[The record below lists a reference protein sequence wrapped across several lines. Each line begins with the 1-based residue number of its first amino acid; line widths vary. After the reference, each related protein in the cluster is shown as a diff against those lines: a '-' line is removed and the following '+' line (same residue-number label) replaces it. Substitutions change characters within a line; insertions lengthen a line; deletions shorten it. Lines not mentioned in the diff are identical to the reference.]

1 MEQIQQKHREQQN
14 EKLPLV
20 LASASPRRRELI
32 SLLGLP
38 YITCVSPVEEEMLE
52 ARYIGPA
59 DGLAQWLA
67 EQKALA
73 THTLPGFDGHIVVT
87 ADTTVILDD
96 KILGKPRD
104 EEEAREILVA
114 LRGRRHYVVTGVAA
128 SKVENDI
135 LKVQSERVVT
145 PVTMR
150 NYSEKE
156 IAAYV
161 ASGEPMDKAG
171 AYGIQN
177 LSFHPVER
185 IDGCYL
191 NVVGLP
197 LCALVDVLAEFNV
210 YPVLHP
216 HESPCPWSPRCK
228 V

>member
-1 MEQIQQKHREQQN
+1 MNNQGEQQEQKN
-14 EKLPLV
+14 NLPLV

-32 SLLGLP
+32 DRLGLP
-38 YITCVSPVEEEMLE
+38 YITCVAPVEEEALE
-52 ARYIGPA
+52 ARYIGPV
-59 DGLAQWLA
+59 DEMAQWLA

-73 THTLPGFDGHIVVT
+73 THALPGLDGHIVIT

-96 KILGKPRD
+96 VILGKPRN
-104 EEEAREILVA
+104 EEHAREILLA
-114 LRGRRHYVVTGVAA
+114 LRGRKHYVVTGVAA
-128 SKVENDI
+128 SKMEND
-135 LKVQSERVVT
+135 LLNVHSERVVT
-145 PVTMR
+145 PVSMR
-150 NYSEKE
+150 NYSEEE
-156 IAAYV
+156 IAAYI

-177 LSFHPVER
+177 LSFHPVAR

-216 HESPCPWSPRCK
+216 HTSLCPWSPQCR

>member
-1 MEQIQQKHREQQN
+1 MMENQVHNEQN
-14 EKLPLV
+14 ELLPLV

-38 YITCVSPVEEEMLE
+38 YTTCVAPVEEEVLE
-52 ARYIGPA
+52 ARYIGPS

-73 THTLPGFDGHIVVT
+73 THTLPDLDGHIVVT

-96 KILGKPRD
+96 TILGKPRD
-104 EEEAREILVA
+104 EEHARAMLLA
-114 LRGRRHYVVTGVAA
+114 LRGRKHYVVTGVTA
-128 SKVENDI
+128 SKMENDL
-135 LKVQSERVVT
+135 LKLHSERVVT
-145 PVTMR
+145 PVIMR
-150 NYSEKE
+150 QYSEEE
-156 IAAYV
+156 IAAYIG
-161 ASGEPMDKAG
+161 SGEPMDKAG

-177 LSFHPVER
+177 LSFHPVAR

-197 LCALVDVLAEFNV
+197 LCTLVDVLAEFNV
-210 YPVLHP
+210 YPVVHQ
-216 HESPCPWSPRCK
+216 HTSPCPWSPRCK

>member
-1 MEQIQQKHREQQN
+1 MNNQNSNEQNRQNEQIS
-14 EKLPLV
+14 LV

-38 YITCVSPVEEEMLE
+38 YTTCTAPVEEEELE
-52 ARYIGPA
+52 ARYVGPS

-67 EQKALA
+67 EQKVLA
-73 THTLPGFDGHIVVT
+73 THTLPGLDGHIVVT

-96 KILGKPRD
+96 TILGKPRD
-104 EEEAREILVA
+104 AEHAREILLA
-114 LRGRRHYVVTGVAA
+114 LRGRKHYVVTGVAA
-128 SKVENDI
+128 SRMEHNLLNVR
-135 LKVQSERVVT
+135 SERVVT
-145 PVTMR
+145 PVIMR
-150 NYSEKE
+150 QYSEEE
-156 IAAYV
+156 IAAYI

-177 LSFHPVER
+177 LSFHPVAR

-197 LCALVDVLAEFNV
+197 LCILVDVLAEFNV
-210 YPVLHP
+210 YPVLHA
-216 HESPCPWSPRCK
+216 HTSPCPWSPLCK

>member
-1 MEQIQQKHREQQN
+1 MSNQDKQQEQKN
-14 EKLPLV
+14 NLSLV

-32 SLLGLP
+32 SRLGLP
-38 YITCVSPVEEEMLE
+38 YITCVAPAEEEALE
-52 ARYIGPA
+52 ARYIGPV
-59 DGLAQWLA
+59 DELAQWLA

-73 THTLPGFDGHIVVT
+73 THTLPGLDGHIVIT

-96 KILGKPRD
+96 VILGKPRN
-104 EEEAREILVA
+104 EEHAREILLA
-114 LRGRRHYVVTGVAA
+114 LRGRKHYVVTAVAA
-128 SKVENDI
+128 SKMEND
-135 LKVQSERVVT
+135 LLNVHSERVVT
-145 PVTMR
+145 PVYMR
-150 NYSEKE
+150 NYSEEE
-156 IAAYV
+156 IAAYI

-177 LSFHPVER
+177 LSFHPVAR

-216 HESPCPWSPRCK
+216 HTSPCPWSPQCK

>member
-1 MEQIQQKHREQQN
+1 MEQKNQENN
-14 EKLPLV
+14 ENLPLV

-38 YITCVSPVEEEMLE
+38 FTTCVAPVEEEVLE
-52 ARYIGPA
+52 ARYIGPV

-67 EQKALA
+67 EQKSLA
-73 THTLPGFDGHIVVT
+73 AHTLPGLDGHLVVT

-96 KILGKPRD
+96 VLLGKPRD
-104 EEEAREILVA
+104 EEHAREILLA
-114 LRGRRHYVVTGVAA
+114 LRGRKHYVITGVAA
-128 SKVENDI
+128 SKMENDV
-135 LKVQSERVVT
+135 LKVRSERVVT
-145 PVTMR
+145 PVVMR
-150 NYSEKE
+150 HYTEEE
-156 IAAYV
+156 IAAYI

-210 YPVLHP
+210 YPVVHP